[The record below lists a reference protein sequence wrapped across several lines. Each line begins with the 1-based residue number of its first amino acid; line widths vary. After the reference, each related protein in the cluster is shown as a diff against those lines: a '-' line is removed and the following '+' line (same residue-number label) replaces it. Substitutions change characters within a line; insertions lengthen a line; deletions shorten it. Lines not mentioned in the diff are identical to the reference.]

1 MREFKGDWKDL
12 FNGFTLALDLRKMFL
27 AFTGLLTTVL
37 ICGAF
42 TYFFAR
48 NIPTSPDVTLPEN
61 FAPHAIYG
69 AFSRAWSVIFDA
81 PSAKAW
87 HGIVYVVVIV
97 PVFLGIWALFGGA
110 IARIAAYE
118 IARDGERIE
127 MRKAFA
133 FSWNKFSSFFMAP
146 IICILGLLFFFLCNL
161 IGGALS
167 KGLDV
172 ALVGGPLGAIL
183 LPLALLS
190 GFIMLLIVIGAS
202 IGSPLFLPAVAA
214 EGTDSFDAM
223 SRGFSYVYSRPW
235 HFAWYQAVTAVYGW
249 ICVTFVICFTVAM
262 CSLGVHAAAKG
273 WDLVGRLYRDENA
286 FGMNVKD
293 PRTKRIAEEVR
304 KQAAEEKIPSQRAKK
319 EAHAAELEVKT
330 RRGDSRL
337 QQVSERAWSMLL
349 SRDHTAPPETWH
361 PLFILMHPH
370 RATAYLANASAGGCP
385 CSEPNP
391 AGVNLDR
398 ALRDP
403 KTELHWEGAYHV
415 TYWIVFAWLLIAVGM
430 AWGYA
435 VAYVISQQTVI
446 YFVLRKKVDGIEMN
460 EVFEEPEDEGPLPEV
475 KPADPAKPAEGA
487 PPAK

>member
-27 AFTGLLTTVL
+27 AFAGLLATVL

-48 NIPTSPDVTLPEN
+48 NIPASPDVDLPEN
-61 FAPHAIYG
+61 FAPHAIYN

-127 MRKAFA
+127 MRKALAFA
-133 FSWNKFSSFFMAP
+133 YGKLSSFFMAP
-146 IICILGLLFFFLCNL
+146 VICVLGFLFFFLCNL
-161 IGGALS
+161 AGGAIT
-167 KGLDV
+167 KGLDLAV
-172 ALVGGPLGAIL
+172 IGGPLGAIL
-183 LPLALLS
+183 LPLCLLS
-190 GFIMLLIVIGAS
+190 GFIMMLVAIGAT
-202 IGSPLFLPAVAA
+202 IGSPLFFPAVAA

-235 HFAWYQAVTAVYGW
+235 HFGWYQLTAAVYGW
-249 ICVTFVICFTVAM
+249 ICVTFVLCFTVAM
-262 CSLGVHAAAKG
+262 CYLGVRSAGAG
-273 WDLVGRLYRDENA
+273 FDLVGRLYRDENSV
-286 FGMNVKD
+286 GMKVDSERTKKIAEAARAEAQKEKD
-293 PRTKRIAEEVR
+293 PVKRAVREAQAE
-304 KQAAEEKIPSQRAKK
+304 S
-319 EAHAAELEVKT
+319 LLVKH

-337 QQVSERAWSMLL
+337 IQVNQRAWYMLL
-349 SRDHTAPPETWH
+349 SRDHVMKPEGCCPLQHPYGTA
-361 PLFILMHPH
+361 M
-370 RATAYLANASAGGCP
+370 YLANVAVGGRGCP
-385 CSEPNP
+385 CTLPSP
-391 AGVNLDR
+391 AGIDQDL
-398 ALRDP
+398 ASRDP
-403 KTELHWEGAYHV
+403 ARELHWEGSIVV
-415 TYWIVFAWLLIAVGM
+415 TYWIVFAWLLVAVGM

-446 YFVLRKKVDGIEMN
+446 YFILRKKVDGIEMN
-460 EVFEEPEDEGPLPEV
+460 EVFEEAEDEGPLPEV
-475 KPADPAKPAEGA
+475 KPAEPPKPAEGGA
-487 PPAK
+487 PAT